1 MKLNKR
7 AKFILKILKYWFSA
21 ENTIFNEPYNKK
33 RLEVISKCIDRNLT
47 MRGKQ

>member
-1 MKLNKR
+1 MKLTKR
-7 AKFILKILKYWFSA
+7 AKFILKILKRWFSA

-33 RLEVISKCIDRNLT
+33 RLIIVAECIDRNLT